1 MTAKLKVDGTS
12 KCDLCQIEVH
22 GKIHQPEQEN
32 YDASIYRRQKKKTKR
47 KAIINLVNTKSHIA
61 NH

>member
-12 KCDLCQIEVH
+12 KCDLCLIEVH

-32 YDASIYRRQKKKTKR
+32 YDASIYRRQKKKR
-47 KAIINLVNTKSHIA
+47 KGKPSLTLSTPKATSH
-61 NH
+61 H